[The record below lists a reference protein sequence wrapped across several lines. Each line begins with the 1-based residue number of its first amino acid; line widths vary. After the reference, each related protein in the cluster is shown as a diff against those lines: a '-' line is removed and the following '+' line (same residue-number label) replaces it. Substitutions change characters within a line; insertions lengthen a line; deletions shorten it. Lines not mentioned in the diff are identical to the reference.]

1 MMSVVSLVSTLVQL
15 YSVFLMASDAALPR
29 FLSLLAMFTG
39 FMTLLV
45 VATARCMLNARM
57 MYDDRDRKL

>member
-1 MMSVVSLVSTLVQL
+1 MLSVVSLVSTLVQL

-45 VATARCMLNARM
+45 LAAGFLTRFVG
-57 MYDDRDRKL
+57 